1 MSELEKDINTALN
14 ANVDMSKE
22 EYAKMCE
29 LADETTK
36 VNGVEGKAPVS
47 EAVRHKRVQTNFYA
61 TALNIL
67 VNLYQ
72 LTAEIADSLKD
83 LKEMNNGARTK
94 DE

>member
-72 LTAEIADSLKD
+72 LTAEIADT
-83 LKEMNNGARTK
+83 LKELKEVEHGTRTK
-94 DE
+94 NE